1 MAFGTAWAFS
11 HEHLAPRMTRKRA
24 SYAHKGIGVTQ
35 HRLSHH
41 LLTVRGNKDAVFFLR
56 QSHVSKACLE
66 LCSKE

>member
-1 MAFGTAWAFS
+1 VAFGTAWAFS

-41 LLTVRGNKDAVFFLR
+41 LLTVTAAKRRVRGGATKMLYSF
-56 QSHVSKACLE
+56 
-66 LCSKE
+66 